1 MNKEDRNRRIARI
14 KIMQSKILGLA
25 DRDNYEAFIYRLT
38 QKRSTTEMTKD
49 EQLLVIKEM
58 DKLMFQENDRARKAL
73 KPMFAKLYAILKEQN
88 LTWNYING
96 MAKQMFGV
104 DRANWLSYEQLHK
117 LVAALQTHA
126 NRKNNKEVKNGKVE
140 VITPNNSL
148 NARHNRH

>member
-14 KIMQSKILGLA
+14 KIMQSKILGLS
-25 DRDNYEAFIYRLT
+25 DRDNYEAFLYRLT
-38 QKRSTTEMTKD
+38 QKRSTTEMSKE

-58 DKLMFQENDRARKAL
+58 GKLMFQENDRARKAL
-73 KPMFAKLYAILKEQN
+73 KPMFRKLYAILKEQN

-104 DRANWLSYEQLHK
+104 DRANWLSHDQLYR

-126 NRKNNKEVKNGKVE
+126 NRKNNRKE
-140 VITPNNSL
+140 I
-148 NARHNRH
+148 